1 VDAALAR
8 GSGRHDPLVSLTST
22 PEGIATITLNDSLGR
37 NALSALLV
45 GQLLEVVE
53 QVNGQ
58 SDLKVVILRGLP
70 EVFCSGAS
78 RDALRR
84 VAQGEVVPGDLPLTK
99 ALLDLPL
106 PCIAAMEGH
115 AVGGGLALGL
125 CSDIVLIARESRYG
139 CSFMNMGFTPG
150 MGTTRLLE
158 HVFSRALA
166 HEMMLTGQMFKG
178 MHFEGR
184 SGFNYIL
191 PRSEVM
197 PKAQDLAA
205 RIAEKPR
212 VSLMAL
218 KRVLSRAKRHAFE
231 DARTDENL
239 MHEVTFGQPE
249 IRQMIEDNFDR

>member
-1 VDAALAR
+1 MDASVVPTL
-8 GSGRHDPLVSLTST
+8 GRHGELVSLTCD
-22 PEGIATITLNDSLGR
+22 PEGIAVIALHDPAGR
-37 NALSALLV
+37 NALSAPLV
-45 GQLLEVVE
+45 TQFLEAVE
-53 QVNGQ
+53 QAIGHP
-58 SDLKVVILRGLP
+58 DLKVVVLRGLP
-70 EVFCSGAS
+70 DVFCSGAS
-78 RDALRR
+78 RDALRQ

-99 ALLDLPL
+99 ALLDLPV

-158 HVFSRALA
+158 HVLGRAVA

-178 MHFEGR
+178 THFEGR

-191 PRSEVM
+191 PRIEVM
-197 PKAQDLAA
+197 PRAQDLAS

-218 KRVLSRAKRHAFE
+218 KRVLSRPRRQAFE
-231 DARTDENL
+231 DARTEESL
-239 MHEVTFGQPE
+239 MHEITFGQPE
-249 IRQMIEDNFDR
+249 IRQMIEDHFDR